1 MLDIFPYR
9 NIIRAGCGEMVSPS
23 DCGVILTGR
32 EKVMKTLWICAVV
45 SVSAV
50 ILGLGAAAED
60 KPAPK
65 AGAKN
70 AAFEKIKTLVGTW
83 EVTGEP
89 GEHAKHGGTVTYK
102 VTAGGSAVLE
112 TLFGGTDHEMVSLY
126 YVEGKD
132 LAMTHYCML
141 QNRPHMRA
149 ERQSSPDKIV
159 FKCHEADNREIEG
172 EDHMHQAT
180 FTFVD
185 ADHLKTEWILY
196 KEGKPDSTHAFE
208 LARKKK

>member
-1 MLDIFPYR
+1 
-9 NIIRAGCGEMVSPS
+9 
-23 DCGVILTGR
+23 
-32 EKVMKTLWICAVV
+32 MKTSGICTAGLIIVV
-45 SVSAV
+45 
-50 ILGLGAAAED
+50 LGLGAGAED
-60 KPAPK
+60 KPA
-65 AGAKN
+65 ARGN
-70 AAFEKIKTLVGTW
+70 ARHPAFEKIKGLVGTW

-112 TLFGGTDHEMVSLY
+112 TLFGGTDHEMVTLY
-126 YVEGKD
+126 YLEGKD

-149 ERQSSPDKIV
+149 ERQASPDKIV

-185 ADHLKTEWILY
+185 ADHLKTEWVLY
-196 KEGKPDSTHAFE
+196 KEGKPDSTHLFD
-208 LARKKK
+208 LKRKKK